1 MPCFHQDA
9 TRLRRLKGLKPI
21 MRMIRSRPVFPEAD
35 GVAERNARPRAGG
48 VRHALL
54 ALALGLPMGL
64 PMGLTGCHLLD
75 QTDIDGK
82 KPEAAAPRPAA
93 DPETRPAL
101 VTIEYT
107 TAMPDYRAALTA
119 AIRAVE
125 SRRPGLLY
133 DVVAVIGGGK
143 DAPLGRTRAAEVMT
157 VIETQG
163 VLPAR
168 IQLGLRLE
176 PGRGVQQVRVYLR

>member
-1 MPCFHQDA
+1 MLPSGRDQA
-9 TRLRRLKGLKPI
+9 QGLKGLKPI

-35 GVAERNARPRAGG
+35 GEAERNARPRANGI
-48 VRHALL
+48 RHALL
-54 ALALGLPMGL
+54 ALTLGLPVV
-64 PMGLTGCHLLD
+64 LTGCHLLD

-107 TAMPDYRAALTA
+107 TATPDYRAALTA

-133 DVVAVIGGGK
+133 DVVAVVGSAN
-143 DAPLGRTRAAEVMT
+143 DAPLGRTRAAEVMI

>member
-1 MPCFHQDA
+1 MPCLHQDA
-9 TRLRRLKGLKPI
+9 ARPRRLKGLKPI
-21 MRMIRSRPVFPEAD
+21 MRMIRSRPVLPEAD
-35 GVAERNARPRAGG
+35 GRAERNARPRANGI
-48 VRHALL
+48 RHALL
-54 ALALGLPMGL
+54 ALTLSL

-119 AIRAVE
+119 ASGSCA
-125 SRRPGLLY
+125 
-133 DVVAVIGGGK
+133 
-143 DAPLGRTRAAEVMT
+143 
-157 VIETQG
+157 
-163 VLPAR
+163 
-168 IQLGLRLE
+168 
-176 PGRGVQQVRVYLR
+176 

>member
-1 MPCFHQDA
+1 MHTNDA
-9 TRLRRLKGLKPI
+9 RFVPPVSGPAKRPDR
-21 MRMIRSRPVFPEAD
+21 RSRV
-35 GVAERNARPRAGG
+35 
-48 VRHALL
+48 HAPLAHIPLAHIPL
-54 ALALGLPMGL
+54 ALSLMLSL
-64 PMGLTGCHLLD
+64 GLTGCHLID

-82 KPEAAAPRPAA
+82 KPEAAAPRPAP

-107 TAMPDYRAALTA
+107 TATPEYRAALTSAVRA
-119 AIRAVE
+119 AE

-133 DVVAVIGGGK
+133 DVVAVAGTAS
-143 DAPLGRTRAAEVMT
+143 DAPLARTRAAEAMT

-163 VLPAR
+163 VPPAR

-176 PGRGVQQVRVYLR
+176 PGRKVQQVRVYLR